1 MHFIR
6 HAQGFH
12 NLAGHADPEAYRSF
26 GYEDAHLTAYGWRQV
41 CTLEYLMCKSSPLP
55 KLQSSLCFHVL
66 FTLFYIPAQ
75 AEAVQQHLAG
85 LQQPLQVE
93 VVICS
98 PLTRTLETAV
108 GIFGTRE
115 WTDDTQGKPLMLQQ
129 PSRPVRLS
137 PQARVHTSLLM
148 LLLLAAFVF
157 KAWTGF

>member
-1 MHFIR
+1 M
-6 HAQGFH
+6 
-12 NLAGHADPEAYRSF
+12 
-26 GYEDAHLTAYGWRQV
+26 
-41 CTLEYLMCKSSPLP
+41 
-55 KLQSSLCFHVL
+55 L
-66 FTLFYIPAQ
+66 FTPVYIPVQ

-137 PQARVHTSLLM
+137 YKKRVHTSLLT
-148 LLLLAAFVF
+148 LLLLVAFLF
-157 KAWTGF
+157 KTWTGLR